1 MNLQLSAPIVN
12 CGGANGL
19 HVLVELLLQKFA
31 FGMQIL
37 IPLSTVQ
44 PNFSSA
50 LQTLCMCVSSW
61 SHLTSFVCLYVDHF
75 F

>member
-1 MNLQLSAPIVN
+1 MNLQLSAPII
-12 CGGANGL
+12 
-19 HVLVELLLQKFA
+19 VLRRSQHVELLLQKFA
-31 FGMQIL
+31 FGLQIL

>member
-1 MNLQLSAPIVN
+1 MNLQLSAHIVN

-19 HVLVELLLQKFA
+19 HVELLLQKFA
-31 FGMQIL
+31 FGLQIL

-50 LQTLCMCVSSW
+50 LQLTLCMCVSSW
-61 SHLTSFVCLYVDHF
+61 SYLTSFVCLYVDHF